1 MTIDEILTQVDSMRG
16 LAGALSG
23 DARVFV
29 LKACVELLGEATRL
43 LRIEARG
50 AKALVPADLASSPKS
65 DTVPPTVATGRCDA
79 CGQVDAM
86 IALKENYV
94 NGNAIGWLHVDGGV
108 CLYTSMGAESLRS
121 K

>member
-16 LAGALSG
+16 LAKELSG

-50 AKALVPADLASSPKS
+50 AKALIPTDLASSPRAE
-65 DTVPPTVATGRCDA
+65 TVPPAPPLLEDRIGEILTCEA
-79 CGQVDAM
+79 CGQPMFGQAAKPNMVHGEQ
-86 IALKENYV
+86 K
-94 NGNAIGWLHVDGGV
+94 GWLHAEA
-108 CLYTSMGAESLRS
+108 CL
-121 K
+121 